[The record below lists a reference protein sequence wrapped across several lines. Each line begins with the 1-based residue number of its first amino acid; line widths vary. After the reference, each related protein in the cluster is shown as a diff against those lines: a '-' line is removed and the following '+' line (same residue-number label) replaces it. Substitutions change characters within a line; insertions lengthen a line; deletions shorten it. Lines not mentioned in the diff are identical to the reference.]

1 MNVSQ
6 SILSE
11 ITVFNKYAKFLPE
24 FQRRENWT
32 ELCMRNKNMH
42 LDKYPESGLG
52 FEINRI
58 YNDYVLT
65 KKILPSMRSMQF
77 GGRPIELSN
86 NRMFN
91 CFSRDTEFITSHGT
105 KSFQDYEHG
114 DQITVKTH
122 LGNWKSATV
131 KKYGKQNLNL
141 VTFTRGNSE
150 KKVRVTPNH
159 RCILK
164 NGQETTNL
172 SLDDSLYGVMGSENF
187 DYDNALPLERLYWC
201 YGYVFGDGTT
211 VKNSAGDYKYSLVR
225 LCGGDKAKFAYR
237 FDEMGFKSSEPLSCG
252 GDPFYYT
259 GTYLKTAPDLEVDS
273 IEMASAF
280 LDGYLCADAGK
291 SPNWYKNNTLSKY
304 SCIMS
309 ADLDHNEFLS
319 TALELCGYYITDKKD
334 ISHEVTNYGP
344 RKQGS
349 TRYGITNNIGM
360 MGKSNGCTHWR
371 VTEIEEAETE
381 EVWCLEVEDDHS
393 FILSGGLT
401 TGNCAYLAV
410 DNPAAFWETMFLLLG
425 GSGVGYSVQKQH
437 VAMLPEVKGPSEKKR
452 RFLVGDSIEG
462 WADAIKVT
470 VRAYFEGKSDPEL
483 DYRDIRRKGA
493 KLVTSGGKAPGPDP
507 LRICIA
513 HIRAVMNNA
522 IGRNLTTIECH
533 DMMCHIAD
541 AVLSGGIRRAALIAL
556 FSEDDLDMLS
566 SKSGSWWESS
576 PQRGRAN
583 NSIALKRGTI
593 TETEFKALWSI
604 VEASKAGE
612 PGIFWT
618 NDYDIGTNPCIS
630 GDALVT
636 VCDHGVNGGVG
647 TPYKIPMK
655 LLVDIC
661 QGQELLPCALSLNTT
676 TGELEWKQITAAA
689 MTRKA
694 AEVLKIT
701 YNGKSVVCTPD
712 HKIYT
717 TNRGWVE
724 AKDLVSTD
732 SLYSI

>member
-1 MNVSQ
+1 MIIVS
-6 SILSE
+6 
-11 ITVFNKYAKFLPE
+11 Y
-24 FQRRENWT
+24 
-32 ELCMRNKNMH
+32 
-42 LDKYPESGLG
+42 
-52 FEINRI
+52 
-58 YNDYVLT
+58 
-65 KKILPSMRSMQF
+65 
-77 GGRPIELSN
+77 
-86 NRMFN
+86 
-91 CFSRDTEFITSHGT
+91 
-105 KSFQDYEHG
+105 
-114 DQITVKTH
+114 
-122 LGNWKSATV
+122 
-131 KKYGKQNLNL
+131 
-141 VTFTRGNSE
+141 
-150 KKVRVTPNH
+150 
-159 RCILK
+159 
-164 NGQETTNL
+164 
-172 SLDDSLYGVMGSENF
+172 
-187 DYDNALPLERLYWC
+187 
-201 YGYVFGDGTT
+201 
-211 VKNSAGDYKYSLVR
+211 
-225 LCGGDKAKFAYR
+225 YR
-237 FDEMGFKSSEPLSCG
+237 
-252 GDPFYYT
+252 
-259 GTYLKTAPDLEVDS
+259 
-273 IEMASAF
+273 
-280 LDGYLCADAGK
+280 
-291 SPNWYKNNTLSKY
+291 
-304 SCIMS
+304 
-309 ADLDHNEFLS
+309 
-319 TALELCGYYITDKKD
+319 
-334 ISHEVTNYGP
+334 
-344 RKQGS
+344 
-349 TRYGITNNIGM
+349 
-360 MGKSNGCTHWR
+360 
-371 VTEIEEAETE
+371 
-381 EVWCLEVEDDHS
+381 
-393 FILSGGLT
+393 GGLT

-513 HIRAVMNNA
+513 HLRAVMNNA

-583 NSIALKRGTI
+583 NSVALKRGTI
-593 TETEFKALWSI
+593 TETEFKALWGIIES
-604 VEASKAGE
+604 SRAGE

-618 NDYDIGTNPCIS
+618 NDYDIGCNPCIS

>member
-1 MNVSQ
+1 
-6 SILSE
+6 
-11 ITVFNKYAKFLPE
+11 
-24 FQRRENWT
+24 
-32 ELCMRNKNMH
+32 
-42 LDKYPESGLG
+42 
-52 FEINRI
+52 
-58 YNDYVLT
+58 
-65 KKILPSMRSMQF
+65 
-77 GGRPIELSN
+77 
-86 NRMFN
+86 
-91 CFSRDTEFITSHGT
+91 
-105 KSFQDYEHG
+105 
-114 DQITVKTH
+114 
-122 LGNWKSATV
+122 
-131 KKYGKQNLNL
+131 
-141 VTFTRGNSE
+141 
-150 KKVRVTPNH
+150 
-159 RCILK
+159 
-164 NGQETTNL
+164 
-172 SLDDSLYGVMGSENF
+172 
-187 DYDNALPLERLYWC
+187 
-201 YGYVFGDGTT
+201 
-211 VKNSAGDYKYSLVR
+211 
-225 LCGGDKAKFAYR
+225 
-237 FDEMGFKSSEPLSCG
+237 
-252 GDPFYYT
+252 
-259 GTYLKTAPDLEVDS
+259 
-273 IEMASAF
+273 
-280 LDGYLCADAGK
+280 
-291 SPNWYKNNTLSKY
+291 
-304 SCIMS
+304 
-309 ADLDHNEFLS
+309 
-319 TALELCGYYITDKKD
+319 
-334 ISHEVTNYGP
+334 
-344 RKQGS
+344 
-349 TRYGITNNIGM
+349 M